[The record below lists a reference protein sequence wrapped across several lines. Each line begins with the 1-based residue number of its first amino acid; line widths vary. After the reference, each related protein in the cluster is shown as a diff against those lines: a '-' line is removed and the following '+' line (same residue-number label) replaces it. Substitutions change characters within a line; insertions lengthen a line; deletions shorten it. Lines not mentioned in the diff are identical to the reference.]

1 MRTLLALLLVS
12 GAHAGTAV
20 GNPTGFTL
28 DTAPGAGLSF
38 DSAVAEVDSIV
49 VTDRKGVTWT
59 LPVDGPFD
67 LLGGTRVEVPL
78 ADAAQVRVVF
88 AGPLVIVGEGPD
100 DTRFTVALTVPS
112 IDLAIAAPPGEVADA
127 VLRLGAPDWA
137 TATMLGLGTGPA
149 DVDTDDPLH
158 DTLADAL
165 AGGAALYAD
174 SDGDGRC
181 GDEEVDGEEESD
193 EDDTDVDETEDDFD
207 LDDDVGASGCD
218 GTPLGT
224 AVR

>member
-1 MRTLLALLLVS
+1 MRTLLALLLVSGLLVS

-38 DSAVAEVDSIV
+38 DSAVAEVESIV
-49 VTDRKGVTWT
+49 VTDRKGVIWT
-59 LPVDGPFD
+59 LPVDAPFD

-88 AGPLVIVGEGPD
+88 SGPLVYSGEGPE
-100 DTRFTVALTVPS
+100 DTRFTLALTVPS
-112 IDLAIAAPPGEVADA
+112 VDLAIVAPPGELPDA

-137 TATMLGLGTGPA
+137 TATMLGLGAGRA
-149 DVDTDDPLH
+149 DVGAGDLLH

-174 SDGDGRC
+174 EDGDGRC
-181 GDEEVDGEEESD
+181 GDEE
-193 EDDTDVDETEDDFD
+193 DTDDDDIDDDID
-207 LDDDVGASGCD
+207 LDDDASGCD